1 MNSNSGGKKR
11 DSPISAED
19 ISDAR
24 PWRLPF
30 WTEPPVHV
38 VKREAEEDAKAE
50 AKKNLDSASDQSKTN
65 NSAGSYPTADELE
78 TIRREAYNDG
88 LEQGRVEGRQQ
99 GHKDGYD
106 DGLAE
111 GKAEG
116 HKDGFASGKQEGIN
130 AGFAEGRAN
139 GVDDVTAEVTRLRAI
154 IVSLQSS
161 LRERDA
167 QLPDVIVLLLT
178 RLAEQ
183 VLRHELSEGAQAI
196 QTYVDDAIASLPD
209 GEELARVYV
218 AAEDAEL
225 LSPFSETVKVH
236 IDKSL
241 SAGDCRIESQTSLI
255 EYTTSEH
262 FEQAILHLAERLLS
276 NADGYPNDDEI
287 AEATEIRESDIEEDA
302 SSEALENEALEYKH
316 EHEDEHETLK
326 QVSEDAD
333 AVSENNSGNNSE
345 STETFKDSDGSD
357 FKSDSNSE
365 TSESKEVEP
374 DDQINTGHTT
384 NDVSSMGEA
393 SGYSDDTTSISNEDD
408 SNEPQ

>member
-1 MNSNSGGKKR
+1 MSSHSGGKKR

-50 AKKNLDSASDQSKTN
+50 AKKNLDAASDQSKTN

-183 VLRHELSEGAQAI
+183 VLRHELSGGAQAI

-287 AEATEIRESDIEEDA
+287 AEATKLRESDIEDDA

-316 EHEDEHETLK
+316 EHEHATLK
-326 QVSEDAD
+326 HVSEGAD
-333 AVSENNSGNNSE
+333 AVSENNSGNNSGNNSE
-345 STETFKDSDGSD
+345 STEALKDSGDSD
-357 FKSDSNSE
+357 LE
-365 TSESKEVEP
+365 TSELQDVEP
-374 DDQINTGHTT
+374 DDQINVGNTT
-384 NDVSSMGEA
+384 NEVSSMGEA
-393 SGYSDDTTSISNEDD
+393 SDYSDDAKLISNEDD